1 MRVAIACSQINN
13 YDYYEENNKDI
24 LFVTVYT
31 VIQES
36 VSFNYTRWFY
46 SLN

>member
-13 YDYYEENNKDI
+13 YDYYEETNKDI

-31 VIQES
+31 VIQKS